1 VKLRRKPFG
10 PRLFVSVALLAFGI
24 WNSGNTPAQAGV
36 VYGNLGSSGTD
47 AFAGTNS
54 DITSTD
60 RFAQGFSTGASSQLT
75 LQAISLP
82 LFFDGSATQQFSIS
96 ILADN
101 QGVPGSLIAGGTSNL
116 VTIGNTGLY
125 TFLFTSLELQ
135 AQTSYWIAPGDPLSW
150 YITNGGGAIGVQP
163 AAQNGSGYS
172 YVGTLS
178 STDSG
183 SSWSS
188 AGLNYGISVTAVP
201 EPATMQLLVSG
212 AAVAAVR
219 RVVRKRAARA

>member
-1 VKLRRKPFG
+1 VKLRRKLFG
-10 PRLFVSVALLAFGI
+10 APHFVSVALIGFGVGI
-24 WNSGNTPAQAGV
+24 SASGSVQAGV

-47 AFAGTNS
+47 VFSGTNS
-54 DITSTD
+54 DITSIN
-60 RFAQGFSTGASSQLT
+60 RFAQGFSTGASSELT

-82 LFFDGSATQQFSIS
+82 LFFDGSNTQSFSIS
-96 ILADN
+96 ILTDN
-101 QGVPGSLIAGGTSNL
+101 QGVPGTPVAGGTSNT

-125 TFLFTSLELQ
+125 SFLFTSLELQ
-135 AQTSYWIAPGDPLSW
+135 TQTSYWIAPGDPLSW
-150 YITNGGGAIGVQP
+150 YISDGGSGVGIQP
-163 AAQNGSGYS
+163 TAQNGSGYS

-183 SSWSS
+183 SSWSA

-201 EPATMQLLVSG
+201 EPASMQLLVSG